1 MILGFYREILSRCMW
16 LLSYVEENSV
26 TFPYIHTESEIKK
39 EFAYIKE
46 KMDTQIIAYK
56 NAGSNQKGQIAH
68 RNKLLAI
75 KWTAVNLQAK
85 VQLLH
90 IQRVL
95 KECKTNTLTTL
106 KKDLSRLL
114 ITDEYVKRFQDE
126 MNILDERR
134 QIKVELIE
142 ASPKRGKSYH
152 LISL

>member
-1 MILGFYREILSRCMW
+1 MW

-39 EFAYIKE
+39 EFANIKE

-56 NAGSNQKGQIAH
+56 NVGSNQKGQIAH

-75 KWTAVNLQAK
+75 KWTAINLQAK
-85 VQLLH
+85 IQLLH

-114 ITDEYVKRFQDE
+114 ITDEYIKRFQDE

-134 QIKVELIE
+134 QIKVDLL
-142 ASPKRGKSYH
+142 KH
-152 LISL
+152 LLSAENPIIKFH